1 MWRLLCLS
9 LKPYGSILWISLRV
23 FFSKVLICLCQCFVC
38 EECSVRSSFFRVEK
52 CIFALVIIYIYILYI
67 RIIVLEKRQLA
78 PSVGKKHDTTRSRL
92 FSN

>member
-38 EECSVRSSFFRVEK
+38 EECSVRSSFFSCGEVYFR
-52 CIFALVIIYIYILYI
+52 IGYNIYIYIVYTYN
-67 RIIVLEKRQLA
+67 RA
-78 PSVGKKHDTTRSRL
+78 
-92 FSN
+92 